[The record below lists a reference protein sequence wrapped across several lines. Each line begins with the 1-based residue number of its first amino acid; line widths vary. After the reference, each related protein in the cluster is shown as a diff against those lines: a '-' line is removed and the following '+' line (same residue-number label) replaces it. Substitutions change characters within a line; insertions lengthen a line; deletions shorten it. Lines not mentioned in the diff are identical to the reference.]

1 MRVATTGPTL
11 THKVVLSL
19 AICAGLGWGGRCVF
33 KSCDE
38 WQGLLLLFCIRA
50 MFTNHGDMKSN
61 LISAYHFIGVKLTK
75 ETRWTCN
82 MKALYII
89 MFFLYAIA
97 NHCTTVQFLDIN
109 IWCSSCVLSGPFECM
124 HLTYFF
130 DWQVRLV
137 YPIICSLCCRTLLT
151 KPSWLM
157 SCKRFSRSSLCDL
170 GQTYGWL
177 TKFQSLIM
185 IWDCKVGQSITNSVA
200 TCCNRFNDFFNVLT
214 ANRSGGPASPL
225 LQSSPAL
232 QKLFS
237 QPAQVKAD
245 GFLALCGSGVVIING
260 HLLVGE
266 LKNRKQCTW
275 GHWHGSSN
283 ILCLHAR
290 P

>member
-130 DWQVRLV
+130 
-137 YPIICSLCCRTLLT
+137 
-151 KPSWLM
+151 
-157 SCKRFSRSSLCDL
+157 
-170 GQTYGWL
+170 WL
-177 TKFQSLIM
+177 TSTTGVPYHMF
-185 IWDCKVGQSITNSVA
+185 A
-200 TCCNRFNDFFNVLT
+200 
-214 ANRSGGPASPL
+214 L
-225 LQSSPAL
+225 LQDSLDKTVLVDELQEIL
-232 QKLFS
+232 QKLT
-237 QPAQVKAD
+237 VWL
-245 GFLALCGSGVVIING
+245 G
-260 HLLVGE
+260 
-266 LKNRKQCTW
+266 
-275 GHWHGSSN
+275 SN
-283 ILCLHAR
+283 IWMADQIPIPYYDLGL
-290 P
+290 